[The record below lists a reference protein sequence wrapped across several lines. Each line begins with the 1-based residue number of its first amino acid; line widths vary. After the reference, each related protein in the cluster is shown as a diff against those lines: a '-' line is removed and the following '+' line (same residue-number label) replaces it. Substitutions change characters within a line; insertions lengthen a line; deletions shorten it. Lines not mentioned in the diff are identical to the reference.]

1 MISMDSKKIKE
12 MLEKEGLDEIDQIEY
27 KDDIQAYN
35 FFYTYDEEELEA
47 AKAFANESTEHN
59 VNQKEWNE
67 KYFLPFLM
75 EIAADNVKDIL
86 GDICEELNLQGE
98 YVAYEIDEDSFE
110 QCEFVI
116 VLSEEGKE
124 INVDAIFEELGL

>member
-1 MISMDSKKIKE
+1 MDSKRIIE
-12 MLEKEGLDEIDQIEY
+12 MLEKEGLDEVDQIEY
-27 KDDIQAYN
+27 KDNIQVFN
-35 FFYTYDEEELEA
+35 FFYTYDSEELEA
-47 AKAFANESTEHN
+47 AKAFANESTDEN
-59 VNQKEWNE
+59 VSQKEWNE

-116 VLSEEGKE
+116 ILSEEGTE
-124 INVDAIFEELGL
+124 VNVDEIFEELGL